1 MDMNNILLSVRLMTY
16 NHEEFI
22 AQAIESCLAQKTEF
36 DFEIIIGD
44 DFSTDETLSICLEY
58 EQRHP
63 NIIKVLRREKYGD
76 YYSRREKNG
85 RLENFV
91 DILQN
96 CSGKYI
102 AVLDGD
108 DYWTDPYKLQKQ
120 VDFLDSNPD
129 TVLTFHKVKIL
140 ENGVLNDRDILEER
154 YENIKDK
161 YNITVSDLFEHKSF
175 IHSCSVVYRNV
186 KFELPHEFY
195 HSPVGDFFLFII
207 LAQYGKISRIDEFM
221 GVYRRGVGVHSTL
234 SDVNLQRIKVHYH
247 LCILSYLSNEQQRK
261 HFLQESMNAL
271 KEFELIVSED
281 SKKNAFLLENSAKNI
296 SFLQLPI
303 LLLLKIRNRI
313 NLKIKQ

>member
-1 MDMNNILLSVRLMTY
+1 MSLSVVMLTCL
-16 NHEEFI
+16 HEDYI
-22 AQAIESCLAQKTEF
+22 AQAIEGVLMQEV
-36 DFEIIIGD
+36 DFPVELIIADDCSPDGTAEIIQKYIN
-44 DFSTDETLSICLEY
+44 E
-58 EQRHP
+58 HP
-63 NIIKVLRREKYGD
+63 NGHWIKYRRHETNKGVMP
-76 YYSRREKNG
+76 
-85 RLENFV
+85 NFV
-91 DILQN
+91 WALDQAQVE
-96 CSGKYI
+96 YI
-102 AVLDGD
+102 ALCDGD
-108 DYWTDPYKLQKQ
+108 DYWTDPLKLQKQ
-120 VDFLDSNPD
+120 VDFLEANPD

-161 YNITVSDLFEHKSF
+161 NNITVFDLFEHKSF
-175 IHSCSVVYRNV
+175 IHTCSVVFRNV

-195 HSPVGDFFLFII
+195 NSPVGDFFLFII

-247 LCILSYLSNEQQRK
+247 LCILSYLSSEQQRK

-313 NLKIKQ
+313 NPKIKQ